1 MKTYLEK
8 FLKETLRFAAGCLNT
23 RHNGTIYFGVGD
35 SVGSQY
41 KHGEI
46 VGYPDEDN
54 EVKVACT
61 DNLRSAIKSCF
72 TPESNCSADKS
83 IADSYF
89 LRVKTDLSGSNLPL
103 YVMEIDIQHYSDV
116 CRDLCFEVNMEKCLK
131 LKGVKG
137 VTDQF
142 TFCTEAKPFIKKKGQ
157 STNKKGGNKINRQHY
172 ASRFWLSFPTAKHL
186 FSVPIVYNLEH
197 T

>member
-54 EVKVACT
+54 EVKIACT
-61 DNLRSAIKSCF
+61 DNLRRGF
-72 TPESNCSADKS
+72 T
-83 IADSYF
+83 
-89 LRVKTDLSGSNLPL
+89 
-103 YVMEIDIQHYSDV
+103 
-116 CRDLCFEVNMEKCLK
+116 
-131 LKGVKG
+131 
-137 VTDQF
+137 
-142 TFCTEAKPFIKKKGQ
+142 
-157 STNKKGGNKINRQHY
+157 
-172 ASRFWLSFPTAKHL
+172 
-186 FSVPIVYNLEH
+186 
-197 T
+197 